1 MRTQVI
7 DQPYVTHSLG
17 QTPALQATQVQGSVH
32 YGTLILEDGTT
43 FEGKA
48 FGYTEGKAGEVVFST
63 GMVGYPEAL
72 TDASFA
78 GQILIMTYPLLGNYG
93 VPMDSSWEADRIH
106 VSGLIVSNYIDTPV
120 HTQSTMTLG
129 AWLKQQKVP
138 ALEIKDTRLLTQHI
152 RKHGA
157 MLGKIVFDN
166 DIPFYD
172 PNQDNLIAQVS
183 TTHIIYFQY
192 PQAGRERTLTP
203 AASQQEKYT
212 HQILM
217 GQVEM
222 HEGLQKQPHRKKT
235 VALIDCGAKR
245 NIVRC
250 LLQRGLEVITVPW
263 NYDLFSSHNTFN
275 FDGIVISN
283 GPGDPT
289 KATTT
294 INTISTALEHNI
306 PTLGICMGNQLLT
319 LAAGGDTYKMKF
331 GHRSQNQPCLLE
343 NSPRCYITTQ
353 NHGFAVGTV
362 PDGFVP
368 WFINANDGSNEG
380 IKHVSKPFM
389 SVQFHPEAAPGPVDT
404 EWIFD
409 YFVER
414 MQ

>member
-1 MRTQVI
+1 LLFTHKTLGILMVTQVTHQSHVAHG
-7 DQPYVTHSLG
+7 QPLVGLG
-17 QTPALQATQVQGSVH
+17 LAPNLAPTTGI
-32 YGTLILEDGTT
+32 LILEDGTT
-43 FEGKA
+43 FEGKS
-48 FGYTEGKAGEVVFST
+48 FGHAQGQAGEVVFST

-78 GQILIMTYPLLGNYG
+78 GQILVMTYPLAGNYG
-93 VPMDSSWEADRIH
+93 VPTNALWEADRIH
-106 VSGLIVSNYIDTPV
+106 VSALIVSNYVDTPV
-120 HTQSTMTLG
+120 HSQSTMTLG
-129 AWLKQQKVP
+129 TWLKQQKVP

-157 MLGKIVFDN
+157 MLGKIIFDQ

-183 TTHIIYFQY
+183 TPHATYDGQW
-192 PQAGRERTLTP
+192 E
-203 AASQQEKYT
+203 QQ
-212 HQILM
+212 H
-217 GQVEM
+217 G
-222 HEGLQKQPHRKKT
+222 KKT
-235 VALIDCGAKR
+235 IALIDCGVKR
-245 NIVRC
+245 NIQRC

-263 NYDLFSSHNTFN
+263 NYDLFSPHNTFN

-283 GPGDPT
+283 GPGNPK

-294 INTISTALEHNI
+294 INTIRTALEHNI

-343 NSPRCYITTQ
+343 NSHRCYITTQ
-353 NHGFAVGTV
+353 NHGFAVGTI
-362 PDGFVP
+362 PEGFVP
-368 WFINANDGSNEG
+368 WFTNANDSSNEG
-380 IKHVSKPFM
+380 IKHTSKPFM

-409 YFVER
+409 YFVEHIK
-414 MQ
+414 